1 MQLQAL
7 GSVATLAI
15 AASTSGNVA
24 LSAFEAREDVV
35 DEGQNSVTSS
45 ATNLDM
51 FMSRSV
57 RIARY
62 TSDLSGLLR
71 FEEPIV
77 RNTDR
82 IFRRPKS

>member
-1 MQLQAL
+1 M
-7 GSVATLAI
+7 
-15 AASTSGNVA
+15 
-24 LSAFEAREDVV
+24 RDR
-35 DEGQNSVTSS
+35 NSVTSS